1 MTRFFVHIY
10 DMLSKHKQFTFIM
23 LFVFVGIMTF
33 LASGLKY
40 EEDISRFLPVQ
51 EQDSASV
58 YQQMMRQSQIAVI
71 LSAKDTS
78 YVFEKE
84 YVEPLLD
91 EVNYKI
97 SASSLGLQNMQD
109 EFSEA
114 HLEQLMAL
122 AYANA
127 PYILSREDVQ
137 RADSLLHTPDYIAE
151 TMKLNRQQLIISQGM
166 LMAVLRY
173 DPLHLYDP
181 LMKRLSSQGS
191 RFQIVDDSYLF
202 TKDNK
207 HGLLVYR
214 SPYGGSETQK
224 NGVIA
229 DSLKKICHG
238 FMQAHPRWRLSVVGA
253 PTIAVSNARQIKSDA
268 LFTAGVAVV
277 LIMLL
282 LIWHYRRIHDILWI
296 GVSLLFGFLFAL
308 AGMSLFKDSVS
319 IIVLG
324 IGSVIIGIAVNY
336 PLHFLDHL
344 RETTSVREALGEIVP
359 PLLIGNITTVAAFLC
374 LVFLDAEAM
383 RDLGTF
389 GALMLVGTI
398 LFVLV
403 LLPVFVKMPAGKRFP
418 VIKLP
423 AKVSAFFNHASD
435 KLLRKVMIP
444 LVVLITIVLGYFSL
458 QTSFDSNLSHI
469 NYMTAEERAD
479 MALFMGNDD
488 EMREDKPLVEKKD
501 IYKKQITLTAEMR
514 KEFAEACQ
522 VNGFR
527 EEAFADFLDNIEKAP
542 AKKSYT
548 QLSPLLNKIE
558 RPDTHSAATQLV
570 DSLNNSFNWIG
581 FVCSFVVFFFLWLSF
596 GSIELAALSFLPL
609 AVAWLWILGAMQ
621 LLGIQFNIVN
631 IILATFI
638 FGQGDDYTI
647 FITEGCMYEY
657 TTGRKRLGSYRQSVL
672 FSAILMFIGIGTLV
686 FASHPA
692 LRSLGTVTVIGMA
705 TVIVMAFYLPPLVF
719 GWLTRHQQLHR
730 LHIPSPL
737 PYSFARIA
745 RSLFSITF
753 FVGLMFIGA
762 LPYTWLYFHVL
773 PDTERRRLHFHKL
786 IMRTFRMLMKCLPG
800 VRLHSI
806 NEVGEEFEKPA
817 VVICNH
823 QSHFDILSILQ
834 LHPKMLIV
842 TNNWTWHNPFYGS
855 VLHHGDFLP
864 AAEGIDK
871 NMDKLQELYNKGY
884 SIVIFP
890 EGTRSADCEILRF
903 HKGAFY
909 LAHRLGADIL
919 PMYIHGQGYVL
930 PKTDFMLR
938 KGEMRI
944 EVGKRIPASEWV
956 HHPFTFKNGDI
967 DLEANAEV
975 TAMTR
980 RMQKHYKERYA
991 AMREKIE
998 TPEYIRPYR
1007 ELQTRYATEDGNN
1020 EKLKE

>member
-10 DMLSKHKQFTFIM
+10 DILCKHKQLTYVM
-23 LFVFVGIMTF
+23 LFVFVGIMAF

-40 EEDISRFLPVQ
+40 EEDISRFLPM
-51 EQDSASV
+51 EKQDSSSI

-71 LSAKDTS
+71 LSAEDTS
-78 YVFEKE
+78 CVPEKE

-91 EVNYKI
+91 EVRYKI
-97 SASSLGLQNMQD
+97 KTNAPELQNIQE
-109 EFSEA
+109 EFSAA

-127 PYILSREDVQ
+127 PYMLSKEDAQ
-137 RADSLLHTPDYIAE
+137 HADSLLRTPGYIAE
-151 TMKLNRQQLIISQGM
+151 TMLLNRQQLIISQGM
-166 LMAVLRY
+166 LMTVLRY

-181 LMKRLSSQGS
+181 LMKKLSSQGS
-191 RFQIVDDSYLF
+191 RFQIIDDNYLF

-207 HGLLVYR
+207 HGILVYR

-229 DSLKKICHG
+229 DSLHNICRG
-238 FMQAHPRWRLSVVGA
+238 FMAAHPHWRLSVVGA

-268 LFTAGVAVV
+268 LFTASVAIV

-282 LIWHYRRIHDILWI
+282 LVWHYRRLHDILLI
-296 GVSLLFGFLFAL
+296 GVSLTFGFLFAL
-308 AGMSLFKDSVS
+308 AGLSLFKDSVS

-383 RDLGTF
+383 RDLGAF

-398 LFVLV
+398 LFVLI
-403 LLPVFVKMPAGKRFP
+403 LLPLLVKMPTGKRFP
-418 VIKLP
+418 EIKLP
-423 AKVSAFFNHASD
+423 AKVSSIFNRTSD
-435 KLLRKVMIP
+435 KTVRKVMIP

-469 NYMTAEERAD
+469 NYMTADERAD
-479 MALFMGNDD
+479 MALFMGNDEGD
-488 EMREDKPLVEKKD
+488 DKPFVEKKD
-501 IYKKQITLTAEMR
+501 VYEKQITLTSDMK
-514 KEFAEACQ
+514 KEFAKACKE
-522 VNGFR
+522 NGFK

-542 AKKSYT
+542 EKKT
-548 QLSPLLNKIE
+548 HAQLSPLLSKIE
-558 RPDTHSAATQLV
+558 RPDTRSAATQLV

-596 GSIELAALSFLPL
+596 GSIELAAMSFLPL

-719 GWLTRHQQLHR
+719 GWITRHQQLHS

-737 PYSFARIA
+737 PYTFARIA

-753 FVGLMFIGA
+753 FVSLMFIGA
-762 LPYTWLYFHVL
+762 LPYTWLYFHIL
-773 PDTERRRLHFHKL
+773 PDNEHRRLHFHKL
-786 IMRTFRMLMKCLPG
+786 IMRTFRMLIKCLPG

-806 NEVGEEFEKPA
+806 NEVGEKFDKPA

-944 EVGKRIPASEWV
+944 EVGERIPASEWV
-956 HHPFTFKNGDI
+956 HHPFADTPSDI
-967 DLEANAEV
+967 DYEANAEV

-991 AMREKIE
+991 AMRERIE
-998 TPEYIRPYR
+998 TPEYVRPYR
-1007 ELQTRYATEDGNN
+1007 ELQTRYA
-1020 EKLKE
+1020 LKE

>member
-1 MTRFFVHIY
+1 M
-10 DMLSKHKQFTFIM
+10 
-23 LFVFVGIMTF
+23 GF

-40 EEDISRFLPVQ
+40 EEDISRFLPAQ
-51 EQDSASV
+51 KKDSSSIF
-58 YQQMMRQSQIAVI
+58 QQMMRQSEIAVI
-71 LSAKDTS
+71 LSSKDSS
-78 YVFEKE
+78 YTLNDEE
-84 YVEPLLD
+84 AETLLD
-91 EVNYKI
+91 EVNEEITSK
-97 SASSLGLQNMQD
+97 SLKLQSIQK
-109 EFSEA
+109 EFSSSAAE
-114 HLEQLMAL
+114 EMMAF

-127 PYILSREDVQ
+127 PYMLSAEEVL
-137 RADSLLHTPDYIAE
+137 RADSLLHTPGYIANTLAE
-151 TMKLNRQQLIISQGM
+151 NRKQLIVSQGM
-166 LMAVLRY
+166 FMPILRH
-173 DPLHLYDP
+173 DPLHLYTSM
-181 LMKRLSSQGS
+181 MKRLSHQGN
-191 RFQIVDDSYLF
+191 RFQVVDDKYLF
-202 TKDNK
+202 TKDGK
-207 HGLLVYR
+207 HALLLYR
-214 SPYGGSETQK
+214 SPYGGSETQN
-224 NGVIA
+224 NGVIT
-229 DSLKKICHG
+229 DSLHNICQQ
-238 FMQAHPRWRLSVVGA
+238 FMVKHPQWRLSAVGA
-253 PTIAVSNARQIKSDA
+253 PTVAVGNARQIKTDSLLA
-268 LFTAGVAVV
+268 ASVAIV

-282 LIWHYRRIHDILWI
+282 LVWHYRRLHDILCI
-296 GVSLLFGFLFAL
+296 GGSLLFGFLFAL
-308 AGMSLFKDSVS
+308 AGLALIKESVS

-344 RETTSVREALGEIVP
+344 REAKSVREALSEIVP

-383 RDLGTF
+383 RDLGAF
-389 GALMLVGTI
+389 GALMLIGTI

-403 LLPVFVKMPAGKRFP
+403 ALPVYVKMPEGKGFP
-418 VIKLP
+418 EIKCP
-423 AKVSAFFNHASD
+423 S
-435 KLLRKVMIP
+435 KLLSSLNNVVSGKAMKKVMIP
-444 LVVLITIVLGYFSL
+444 LVVIITLVMGYFSL

-479 MALFMGNDD
+479 MSLLVGSGEELPNN
-488 EMREDKPLVEKKD
+488 KPFLQKKAS
-501 IYKKQITLTAEMR
+501 YKKQIMWTAEMQR
-514 KEFAEACQ
+514 EFTEACKA
-522 VNGFR
+522 NGFK
-527 EEAFADFLDNIEKAP
+527 EDAFADFLENINNAP
-542 AKKSYT
+542 EKKSYR
-548 QLSPLLNKIE
+548 QLSPLLSKITL
-558 RPDTHSAATQLV
+558 PDTHSAASQLV
-570 DSLNNSFNWIG
+570 DSLNSSFNWIG

-596 GSIELAALSFLPL
+596 GSIELAAMSFLPL

-672 FSAILMFIGIGTLV
+672 FSAILMFIGIGSLV
-686 FASHPA
+686 FAAHPA
-692 LRSLGTVTVIGMA
+692 LRSLGAVTVIGMA
-705 TVIVMAFYLPPLVF
+705 TVIIMAFYLPPLFF
-719 GWLTRHQQLHR
+719 GWLTRHQQLQP

-737 PYSFARIA
+737 PYTFARIA
-745 RSLFSITF
+745 RSLFSIVF
-753 FVGLMFIGA
+753 FVTFMFLGA

-773 PDTERRRLHFHKL
+773 PDNEHRRLHFHKL
-786 IMRTFRMLMKCLPG
+786 IMRTFRMLTQCLPG
-800 VRLHSI
+800 IRFHSI
-806 NEVGEEFEKPA
+806 NEVGEKFDKPA

-864 AAEGIDK
+864 AADGIDK
-871 NMDKLQELYNKGY
+871 NLDKLQELYNKGY

-930 PKTDFMLR
+930 PKGDFMLR

-944 EVGKRIPASEWV
+944 EVGKRISAAEWV
-956 HHPFTFKNGDI
+956 KSSFTVDNGEI
-967 DLEANAEV
+967 NYEANAEV

-991 AMREKIE
+991 EMCKCLE
-998 TPEYIRPYR
+998 TPSYIAPYR
-1007 ELQTRYATEDGNN
+1007 ALQTRYTCNVTSMGE
-1020 EKLKE
+1020 

>member
-10 DMLSKHKQFTFIM
+10 DILCKHKQLTYVM
-23 LFVFVGIMTF
+23 LFVFVGIMAF

-40 EEDISRFLPVQ
+40 EEDISRFLPM
-51 EQDSASV
+51 EKQDSSSI

-71 LSAKDTS
+71 LSAEDTS
-78 YVFEKE
+78 CVPEKE

-91 EVNYKI
+91 EVRYKI
-97 SASSLGLQNMQD
+97 KTNAPELQNIQE
-109 EFSEA
+109 EFSAA

-127 PYILSREDVQ
+127 PYMLSKEDAQ
-137 RADSLLHTPDYIAE
+137 HADSLLHTPGYIAE
-151 TMKLNRQQLIISQGM
+151 TMLLNRQQLIISQGM
-166 LMAVLRY
+166 LMTVLRY

-181 LMKRLSSQGS
+181 LMKKLSSQGS
-191 RFQIVDDSYLF
+191 RFQIIDDNYLF

-207 HGLLVYR
+207 HGILVYR

-229 DSLKKICHG
+229 DSLHNICRG
-238 FMQAHPRWRLSVVGA
+238 FMAAHPHWRLSVVGA

-268 LFTAGVAVV
+268 LFTASVAIV

-282 LIWHYRRIHDILWI
+282 LVWHYRRLHDILLI
-296 GVSLLFGFLFAL
+296 GVSLTFGFLFAL
-308 AGMSLFKDSVS
+308 AGLSLFKDSVS

-383 RDLGTF
+383 RDLGAF

-398 LFVLV
+398 LFVLI
-403 LLPVFVKMPAGKRFP
+403 LLPLLVKMPTGKRFP
-418 VIKLP
+418 EIKLP
-423 AKVSAFFNHASD
+423 AKVSSIFNRTSD
-435 KLLRKVMIP
+435 KTVRKVMIP

-469 NYMTAEERAD
+469 NYMTADERAD
-479 MALFMGNDD
+479 MALFMGNDEGD
-488 EMREDKPLVEKKD
+488 DKPFVEKKD
-501 IYKKQITLTAEMR
+501 VYEKQITLTSDMK
-514 KEFAEACQ
+514 KEFAKACKE
-522 VNGFR
+522 NGFK

-542 AKKSYT
+542 EKKT
-548 QLSPLLNKIE
+548 HAQLSPLLSKIE
-558 RPDTHSAATQLV
+558 RPDTRSAATQLV

-596 GSIELAALSFLPL
+596 GSIELAAMSFLPL

-719 GWLTRHQQLHR
+719 GWITRHQQLHS

-737 PYSFARIA
+737 PYTFARIA

-753 FVGLMFIGA
+753 FVSLMFIGA
-762 LPYTWLYFHVL
+762 LPYTWLYFHIL
-773 PDTERRRLHFHKL
+773 PDNEHRRLHFHKL
-786 IMRTFRMLMKCLPG
+786 IMRTFRMLIKCLPG

-806 NEVGEEFEKPA
+806 NEVGEKFEKPA

-944 EVGKRIPASEWV
+944 EVGERIPASEWV
-956 HHPFTFKNGDI
+956 HHPFADTPSDI
-967 DLEANAEV
+967 DYEANAEV

-991 AMREKIE
+991 AMRERIE
-998 TPEYIRPYR
+998 TPEYVRPYR
-1007 ELQTRYATEDGNN
+1007 ELQTRYA
-1020 EKLKE
+1020 LKE